1 MNNSSIPTVDS
12 LHQKKRTKKSISKT
26 DKTTTPI
33 TAEVKS
39 VTPKRKK
46 TIKEETQDTET
57 KPKPKPKPKKPKF
70 VEIKTPQEI
79 QPIIE
84 NKNMNIENIN
94 IIIDS
99 LDNTSIIDI
108 ISLNENPDITTMFNN
123 LLAIS

>member
-1 MNNSSIPTVDS
+1 MNSSIPTVDS
-12 LHQKKRTKKSISKT
+12 LHHKKRTKKSMPKDKT
-26 DKTTTPI
+26 TTTPI

-46 TIKEETQDTET
+46 IIKEETQDTEV
-57 KPKPKPKPKKPKF
+57 KPKPKPKKPRF
-70 VEIKTPQEI
+70 VETKTPQEI

>member
-1 MNNSSIPTVDS
+1 MNSSIPTVDS
-12 LHQKKRTKKSISKT
+12 LHHKKRTKKSIPK
-26 DKTTTPI
+26 DTTTPI
-33 TAEVKS
+33 IAEVKS

-46 TIKEETQDTET
+46 IIKEQTQDTEV
-57 KPKPKPKPKKPKF
+57 KPKPKPKPKKPRF
-70 VEIKTPQEI
+70 VETKIPQEI

-84 NKNMNIENIN
+84 NKTMNIENIN